1 MLKRL
6 AISLIGL
13 LLPVTAASAQSWN
26 INIPTWVSGLSETIP
41 SKASDKVQATCL
53 ALAVYYESRGESIRG
68 QRAVASV
75 IVNRAR
81 SGRFPDTACGVV
93 FQPKQFSFIRHQ
105 PLNPSGPSWARAV
118 DIGNEFADRTSSENR
133 YMFFSSERTLHGT
146 RIGGHIFR

>member
-26 INIPTWVSGLSETIP
+26 IPTWVSGLSETI
-41 SKASDKVQATCL
+41 SSSASDKVQATCL

-75 IVNRAR
+75 VVNRSR

-93 FQPKQFSFIRHQ
+93 FQPNQFSFVRRQ
-105 PLNPSGPSWARAV
+105 PLNPTGPSWAQAV
-118 DIGNEFADRTSSENR
+118 DIGNEFADRATTENS
-133 YMFFSSERTLHGT
+133 YLFFSSEPTLRGT